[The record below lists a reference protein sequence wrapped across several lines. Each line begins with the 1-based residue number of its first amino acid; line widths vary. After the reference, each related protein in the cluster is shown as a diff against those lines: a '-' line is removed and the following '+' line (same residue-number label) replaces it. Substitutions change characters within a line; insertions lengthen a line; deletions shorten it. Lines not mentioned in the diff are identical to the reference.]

1 MKKTIK
7 IDNKAASTKSVFRA
21 WVAPI
26 SDVSYGGSW
35 CPCAEWGIA
44 SGDKEYA
51 GTYYTTRNAAESWVV
66 DSLDRRFCRRAGKRM
81 KSRRILT
88 AAEVRKNGG
97 PTIDGV
103 DVKAPGAK
111 FWVLDKYGDVVAV
124 GGVTA
129 RKVLTA

>member
-7 IDNKAASTKSVFRA
+7 IDNKPGSTKSVFRA

-35 CPCAEWGIA
+35 CPAAEWGVA
-44 SGDKEYA
+44 AGDKEYA

-88 AAEVRKNGG
+88 AAEARKNGG
-97 PTIDGV
+97 L

-111 FWVLDKYGDVVAV
+111 FWVLNKYGAVVAA